1 VRIFGISKNELRNIF
16 NLIYLIKNTVI
27 KKEILPKKYF
37 NEISI
42 FLNLKKEI
50 KKYFNTK
57 IIV

>member
-1 VRIFGISKNELRNIF
+1 VRIFGISKNEFRNIF